1 MSKPKN
7 HYEAL
12 VLALRLSVTARTE
25 ELSAVGV
32 IMADSFAAKLTD
44 IEVDRAKKEAAE
56 AVEVIHES

>member
-12 VLALRLSVTARTE
+12 VLALRLSVTAPTE

-32 IMADSFAAKLTD
+32 IMAESFAAKLTD
-44 IEVDRAKKEAAE
+44 IEVARAKKEAAE
-56 AVEVIHES
+56 AVAVIDES

>member
-32 IMADSFAAKLTD
+32 IMAESFAAKLTD
-44 IEVDRAKKEAAE
+44 IEVARAKKEAAE
-56 AVEVIHES
+56 AVAVIDD

>member
-25 ELSAVGV
+25 ELSAVDV
-32 IMADSFAAKLTD
+32 IMAENFAAKLTG
-44 IEVDRAKKEAAE
+44 IEVARAKK
-56 AVEVIHES
+56 

>member
-12 VLALRLSVTARTE
+12 ALALRLSVTARTE

-32 IMADSFAAKLTD
+32 IMAESFAAKLTD
-44 IEVDRAKKEAAE
+44 IEVARAKKEAAE
-56 AVEVIHES
+56 AVAVIHES

>member
-12 VLALRLSVTARTE
+12 VLALRLSVTAPTE

-32 IMADSFAAKLTD
+32 IMAESFAAKLTD
-44 IEVDRAKKEAAE
+44 IEVARAKKEAAE
-56 AVEVIHES
+56 AVAVIHES

>member
-12 VLALRLSVTARTE
+12 VLALRLSVTAPTE

-44 IEVDRAKKEAAE
+44 IEVARAKKEAAE
-56 AVEVIHES
+56 AVAVLDD

>member
-32 IMADSFAAKLTD
+32 IMAESFAAKLTD
-44 IEVDRAKKEAAE
+44 IEVARAKKEAAE
-56 AVEVIHES
+56 AVAVIDES

>member
-12 VLALRLSVTARTE
+12 VLALRLSVTAPTE

-44 IEVDRAKKEAAE
+44 IEVARAKKEAAE
-56 AVEVIHES
+56 AVAVIHES

>member
-12 VLALRLSVTARTE
+12 VLALRLSSTARTE

-44 IEVDRAKKEAAE
+44 IEVARAKKEAAE
-56 AVEVIHES
+56 AVAVIDD

>member
-32 IMADSFAAKLTD
+32 IMAESFAAKLTD
-44 IEVDRAKKEAAE
+44 IEVARAKKEAAE
-56 AVEVIHES
+56 AVAVIHES

>member
-12 VLALRLSVTARTE
+12 VLALRLSVTAPTE

-56 AVEVIHES
+56 AVAVIDD

>member
-12 VLALRLSVTARTE
+12 VLALRLSVTAPTE

-44 IEVDRAKKEAAE
+44 IEVARAKKEAAE
-56 AVEVIHES
+56 AVAVIDD

>member
-44 IEVDRAKKEAAE
+44 IEVARAKKEAAE
-56 AVEVIHES
+56 AVAVIDD

>member
-12 VLALRLSVTARTE
+12 VLALRLSVTAPTE

-32 IMADSFAAKLTD
+32 IMAESFAAKLTD
-44 IEVDRAKKEAAE
+44 IEVARAKKEAAE
-56 AVEVIHES
+56 AVEVIDD

>member
-1 MSKPKN
+1 MNKPKN

-12 VLALRLSVTARTE
+12 VLALRLSVTAPTE

-44 IEVDRAKKEAAE
+44 IEVARAKKEAAE
-56 AVEVIHES
+56 AVAVIDD

>member
-44 IEVDRAKKEAAE
+44 IEVARAKKEAAE
-56 AVEVIHES
+56 AVEVIHEH

>member
-12 VLALRLSVTARTE
+12 VLALRLSVTAPTE

-32 IMADSFAAKLTD
+32 IMAESFAAKLTD
-44 IEVDRAKKEAAE
+44 IEVARAKKEAAE
-56 AVEVIHES
+56 AVAVLDD

>member
-7 HYEAL
+7 QYEAL

-32 IMADSFAAKLTD
+32 IMAESFAAKLTD
-44 IEVDRAKKEAAE
+44 IEVARAKKEAAE
-56 AVEVIHES
+56 AVAVIDD

>member
-44 IEVDRAKKEAAE
+44 IEVARAKKEAAE
-56 AVEVIHES
+56 AVAVIDES